1 MQSKSASLNI
11 QNKIKI
17 INLSPCNLNI
27 EYNNNIQS
35 LNDSNYMN
43 INQLDI
49 LITNYTTTNNNTLF
63 KVNGLCK
70 TNIQINKIFQIDNNN
85 LPKRLIF
92 YLDNN
97 NNQLKYKTISYDI
110 NNQKIGFSLLKFVL
124 FNINNTDLLNI
135 TMNNKLLNINRN
147 STYLSYDPGHKTIN
161 VINISSK
168 HLLLNRD
175 IDMDSCASYTVLI
188 FNSISNNTNYDLVLL
203 TDIYPNGMSLFWQ
216 IIQIFVM
223 TIGEIMFSISGL
235 SFAYSQV
242 ILMF

>member
-27 EYNNNIQS
+27 EYNNKIQS

-49 LITNYTTTNNNTLF
+49 LITNYTITNNTLF

-70 TNIQINKIFQIDNNN
+70 TNNIQINKIFQIDNNN

-92 YLDNN
+92 YLDN

-135 TMNNKLLNINRN
+135 TMTNKLLDINRN

-188 FNSISNNTNYDLVLL
+188 FNSISNDTNYDLVLL

-216 IIQIFVM
+216 IIQIFFMVLA
-223 TIGEIMFSISGL
+223 ELNVSISGI

-242 ILMF
+242 

>member
-1 MQSKSASLNI
+1 MIAYREHIQTI
-11 QNKIKI
+11 QNEIDSMKA
-17 INLSPCNLNI
+17 ST
-27 EYNNNIQS
+27 
-35 LNDSNYMN
+35 NDSNYMN

-49 LITNYTTTNNNTLF
+49 LITNYTTTNNTLF

-70 TNIQINKIFQIDNNN
+70 TNNIQINKIFQIDNNN

-92 YLDNN
+92 YLDN

-135 TMNNKLLNINRN
+135 TMTNKLLDINRN

-188 FNSISNNTNYDLVLL
+188 FNSISNDTNYDLVLL

-216 IIQIFVM
+216 IIQIFFMVLA
-223 TIGEIMFSISGL
+223 ELNVSISGI

-242 ILMF
+242 

>member
-27 EYNNNIQS
+27 EYNNNNNIQS

-49 LITNYTTTNNNTLF
+49 LITNYTTTNNTLF

-70 TNIQINKIFQIDNNN
+70 TNLQINKIFQIDNNN

-92 YLDNN
+92 YLDN

-135 TMNNKLLNINRN
+135 TMTNKLLDINRN

-168 HLLLNRD
+168 QLLLNRY
-175 IDMDSCASYTVLI
+175 IDVDSCASYTVLI
-188 FNSISNNTNYDLVLL
+188 FNSISNDTIYDLVLL

-216 IIQIFVM
+216 IIQIFFMVLA
-223 TIGEIMFSISGL
+223 ELNVSISGI

-242 ILMF
+242 

>member
-97 NNQLKYKTISYDI
+97 NNQLNSKS
-110 NNQKIGFSLLKFVL
+110 N
-124 FNINNTDLLNI
+124 LNSSE
-135 TMNNKLLNINRN
+135 NF
-147 STYLSYDPGHKTIN
+147 YL
-161 VINISSK
+161 
-168 HLLLNRD
+168 
-175 IDMDSCASYTVLI
+175 
-188 FNSISNNTNYDLVLL
+188 
-203 TDIYPNGMSLFWQ
+203 
-216 IIQIFVM
+216 
-223 TIGEIMFSISGL
+223 
-235 SFAYSQV
+235 
-242 ILMF
+242 